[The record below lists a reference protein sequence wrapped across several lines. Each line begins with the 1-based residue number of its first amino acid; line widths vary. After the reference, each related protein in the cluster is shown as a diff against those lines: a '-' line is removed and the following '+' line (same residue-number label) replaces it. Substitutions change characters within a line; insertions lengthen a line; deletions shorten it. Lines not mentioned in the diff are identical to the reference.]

1 MIQTFSSSQI
11 KNAIFPQS
19 GDNRTALL
27 RPTRANNC
35 SAFPGKRSFSLPQT
49 TSLFKKSEVC
59 MLPLVASIVWYS
71 QNKAPYA
78 GKKNAARRNIPP
90 RQRLPLACPAS
101 SRTKGVLPDN
111 VVSKLRYLQSAD
123 VSWSKVAVKSRR
135 HRRSGLVSS
144 TEGESADLTRD
155 CPLDAAALNSRR
167 SPQTQTKKIPVSC
180 CSILHCDVWRF

>member
-35 SAFPGKRSFSLPQT
+35 SAFHEKKLFPSPNPIPFQEKRSMYAPVGCIHSMVFPEQSSLCRQ
-49 TSLFKKSEVC
+49 
-59 MLPLVASIVWYS
+59 
-71 QNKAPYA
+71 
-78 GKKNAARRNIPP
+78 KNAARRNQPP

-111 VVSKLRYLQSAD
+111 AVSKQRYLQSAD

-135 HRRSGLVSS
+135 HRRIRL
-144 TEGESADLTRD
+144 R
-155 CPLDAAALNSRR
+155 
-167 SPQTQTKKIPVSC
+167 
-180 CSILHCDVWRF
+180 

>member
-1 MIQTFSSSQI
+1 MHKKTAVRRKKRNCLSPVALSAQHQAPTPVKVNQEFRAQKSAI
-11 KNAIFPQS
+11 K
-19 GDNRTALL
+19 
-27 RPTRANNC
+27 
-35 SAFPGKRSFSLPQT
+35 
-49 TSLFKKSEVC
+49 
-59 MLPLVASIVWYS
+59 
-71 QNKAPYA
+71 
-78 GKKNAARRNIPP
+78 RNQPP

-135 HRRSGLVSS
+135 HRRSGLKSS

-155 CPLDAAALNSRR
+155 CPRDAALNSRR
-167 SPQTQTKKIPVSC
+167 SPQTQTKKIPASC